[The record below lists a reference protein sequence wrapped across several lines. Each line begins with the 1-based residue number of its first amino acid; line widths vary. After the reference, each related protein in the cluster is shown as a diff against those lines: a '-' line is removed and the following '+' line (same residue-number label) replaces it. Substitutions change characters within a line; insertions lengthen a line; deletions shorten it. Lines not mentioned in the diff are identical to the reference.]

1 MKKIVLIFILSFL
14 LIGCTNKNTETITNS
29 KTTEV
34 NDIILEENANKSDR
48 EYIYDERANNLLK
61 EIYQI
66 NNLNKH
72 QVYKTKDV
80 MNIDFFFNDSVNVKE
95 ITNSRSFIIKVFIL
109 KSQSKYGGIL
119 PYQELLMSK
128 AQWNTVN
135 CRFFIGNKKVIE
147 ERYNLNNVENYYEN
161 MDIKLKSRIVDSTQ
175 LQDFEKLLKKQSKNI
190 KAVIFEKSFK
200 GSVLVIKLEGSRN
213 IEETDINKI
222 KTLIEK
228 EIAPILKN
236 ESIKTFGM
244 NVDYLGIVLQSYS
257 KEKKYY
263 EETYFNGEE
272 TYWFKDSWMNYK
284 FFSKLFEK

>member
-1 MKKIVLIFILSFL
+1 MKKFVLVFIFSCL
-14 LIGCTNKNTETITNS
+14 LIGCTNKNIETNTTS
-29 KTTEV
+29 KPTEV
-34 NDIILEENANKSDR
+34 NDIILEENADKSDR
-48 EYIYDERANNLLK
+48 EYILDERANNLLK

-72 QVYKTKDV
+72 QVYKTKDI
-80 MNIDFFFNDSVNVKE
+80 MNIDFFFTDSVNLQD
-95 ITNSRSFIIKVFIL
+95 ITNSRNFIMKIFIL
-109 KSQSKYGGIL
+109 KSTSKYGGIL
-119 PYQELLMSK
+119 PYEQLLLSK
-128 AQWNTVN
+128 VQWNTVN
-135 CRFFIGNKKVIE
+135 CRFFIGARKVIE
-147 ERYNLNNVENYYEN
+147 EKYNQNKVESYYEN
-161 MDIKLKSRIVDSTQ
+161 MDIKLKPRIIDSTQ
-175 LQDFEKLLKKQSKNI
+175 LQDFEKLIKKQSKNI
-190 KAVIFEKSFK
+190 KDVIFEKSFK
-200 GSVLVIKLEGSRN
+200 GSVLVIKLEGSKN

-257 KEKKYY
+257 NEKKYY

-284 FFSKLFEK
+284 FFK